1 MKIYYFET
9 QENQAYL
16 YAPGGDDDLC
26 EPDPPRSLAP
36 EWSPPTFEIV
46 RDDEFRSHL
55 PKSDFPTYLPS
66 TAMLSR
72 RAVKRLRPV
81 LAACGEILPI
91 YLSNDRDILYLFNVT
106 RVINAVDMNRS
117 KFLRFPSGRIMTCE
131 RLIFDPA
138 LIPSDVLFFKN
149 TQMGPATH
157 IFATERAVAAVE
169 QAYLTGYEFRLAWSN
184 E

>member
-9 QENQAYL
+9 RENQAYL
-16 YAPGGDDDLC
+16 HGPRDDDDQC
-26 EPDPPRSLAP
+26 EPDPPRSLAA
-36 EWSPPTFEIV
+36 EWSPPTLEIV
-46 RDDEFRSHL
+46 CRDAFRSYL
-55 PKSDFPTYLPS
+55 PKCDFPAYLPS
-66 TAMLSR
+66 TAMLSS
-72 RAVKRLRPV
+72 RAVERLRPV
-81 LAACGEILPI
+81 LTACGETLPI

-106 RVINAVDMNRS
+106 RVINAVDMKRS

-138 LIPSDVLFFKN
+138 FIPSDALFFKN

-157 IFATERAVAAVE
+157 IFATERAVTVVE
-169 QAYLTGYEFRLAWSN
+169 SADLTGYDFRLAWTN